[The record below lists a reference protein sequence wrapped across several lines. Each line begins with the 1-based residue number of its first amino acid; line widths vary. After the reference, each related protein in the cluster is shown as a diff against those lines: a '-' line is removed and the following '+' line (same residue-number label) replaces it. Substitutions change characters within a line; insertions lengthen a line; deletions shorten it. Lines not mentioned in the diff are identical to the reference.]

1 MGVEMHSV
9 LTLGYDSA
17 KQKFVGTWVDSM
29 LNHMWHYEGTLD
41 DSGKVLT
48 LMTEGPSFTDPNQT
62 AKYKEVLELK
72 DKDHKVFSS
81 HVQVDGEW
89 VKFVTVEGKRVK
101 K

>member
-1 MGVEMHSV
+1 M
-9 LTLGYDSA
+9 
-17 KQKFVGTWVDSM
+17 W
-29 LNHMWHYEGTLD
+29 NHMWKYEGTLD

-48 LMTEGPSFTDPNQT
+48 LMTEGPNFMNPGES

-72 DKDHKVFSS
+72 DKDTKVFTS

-89 VKFVTVEGKRVK
+89 VKFVSVEGKRVK